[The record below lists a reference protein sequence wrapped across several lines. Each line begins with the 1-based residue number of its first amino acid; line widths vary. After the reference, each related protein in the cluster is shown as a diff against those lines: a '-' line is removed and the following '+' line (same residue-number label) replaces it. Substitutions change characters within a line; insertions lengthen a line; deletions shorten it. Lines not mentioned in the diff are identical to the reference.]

1 MKIAFDCRY
10 FGNSG
15 IGRVNEGILEDL
27 LANDG
32 HGHQWVLIGDPT
44 KLAKFVPLGEILAE
58 NSNPFSKSGLFFEKT
73 ALNKINACDAF
84 LSVGYVFPF
93 GIKIPLY
100 LFIHD
105 CVFFDKKETT
115 NGFVDL
121 QIKRYFYKRAVKKS
135 RRIFTVSEFSK
146 GRIVSLFKADPEK
159 ITVVLN
165 GVAPAVLSFPKAKRK
180 NQNFIFVGN
189 FKSHKGIDVLLAA
202 YTSYRKEGGTM
213 SLTIVGNQDN
223 LRTAY
228 RFRDEERDLEG
239 VSFLEKPDDETLLA
253 AMASASAL
261 IQPSR
266 YEGFGLPPI
275 EALCLGTN
283 VILSDIPVFKEI
295 YGNMDVVF
303 FHDGDSED
311 LKDKMLEFQ
320 AKPLEDFHL
329 PENVSFAAMGR
340 TICQLIQEGR

>member
-1 MKIAFDCRY
+1 MRIAFDCRY

-27 LANDG
+27 LSNGG
-32 HGHQWVLIGDPT
+32 HGNQWVLIGDPA
-44 KLAKFVPLGEILAE
+44 KLARFKALGEVLAE
-58 NSNPFSKSGLFFEKT
+58 TSSPFSKGGLFFEK
-73 ALNKINACDAF
+73 ALLNAINACDAF

-93 GIKIPLY
+93 GIRIPLY

-121 QIKRYFYKRAVKKS
+121 QIKRYFYKRAVRKS

-146 GRIVSLFKADPEK
+146 GRIVSLFKANPEK

-180 NQNFIFVGN
+180 NDTFIFVGN
-189 FKSHKGIDVLLAA
+189 FKSHKGINVLLAA
-202 YTSYRKEGGTM
+202 YSSYRAEGGTM

-228 RFRDEERDLEG
+228 RFTDEEKELEG
-239 VSFLEKPDDETLLA
+239 VSFLGKPDDATLLT

-295 YGNMDVVF
+295 YGDMDVVF
-303 FHDGDSED
+303 FHDGDSGD
-311 LKDKMLEFQ
+311 LKNKMLGFQ
-320 AKPLEDFHL
+320 VKPLEGFRL
-329 PENVSFAAMGR
+329 PESLSFAAMGK